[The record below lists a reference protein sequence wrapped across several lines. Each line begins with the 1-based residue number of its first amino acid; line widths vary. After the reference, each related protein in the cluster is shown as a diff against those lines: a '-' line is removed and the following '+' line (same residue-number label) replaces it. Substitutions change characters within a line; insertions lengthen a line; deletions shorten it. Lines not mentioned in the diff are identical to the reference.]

1 MKKHYKLLKDLPT
14 FKKGDLFYI
23 DEFNGCLY
31 YVNKKDHPGH
41 WKKEVMAYH
50 KNTLDNFPNILAD
63 WFVRVYDEVDQC
75 DDIIDLGDR
84 DIIKLKTLPL
94 ELAGH
99 DLRIGDKTEFTWDEA
114 VEKTKNL
121 VDWRLPTAHE
131 WVLIAEELALA
142 EDGKLDGR
150 QMLEK
155 MGVEDYCGYWWSS
168 TSLGSSY
175 AFHLYVRASG
185 GVYPRDLNNHSVGLS
200 VRLVREVENGD

>member
-14 FKKGDLFYI
+14 FQKGDLFYI

-31 YVNKKDHPGH
+31 YVNKKDRPGH

-63 WFVRVYDEVDQC
+63 WFVRVYDEVAQY
-75 DDIIDLGDR
+75 DDTIDLGDR

-99 DLRIGDKTEFTWDEA
+99 DLRISDQTKFTWEEA
-114 VEKTKNL
+114 VETTQDL

-142 EDGKLDGR
+142 EDGKTDGK

-155 MGVEDYCGYWWSS
+155 IGVKEDFGSWWSS
-168 TSLGSSY
+168 TPNGPSY
-175 AFHLYVRASG
+175 ALGLYVGPSG
-185 GVYPRDLNNHSVGLS
+185 HVNPRDNDLRSNGFR
-200 VRLVREVENGD
+200 VRLVRELV

>member
-1 MKKHYKLLKDLPT
+1 MKKYYKLLEDLPT

-31 YVNKKDHPGH
+31 YVNKKDPPEH

-63 WFVRVYDEVDQC
+63 WFVRVYDEDDQC

-99 DLRIGDKTEFTWDEA
+99 DLRIGNQTRFTWDEA
-114 VEKTKNL
+114 IEKTKNL

-142 EDGKLDGR
+142 EGGKLDGK

-155 MGVEDYCGYWWSS
+155 MGVKEDFGSWWSS
-168 TSLGSSY
+168 TFNESPY
-175 AFHLYVRASG
+175 AFGLYVGPSG
-185 GVYPRDLNNHSVGLS
+185 HVNPRDNDLCSNGFR
-200 VRLVREVENGD
+200 VRLVRELV